1 MIHLKAVA
9 RSLWTLYAVCSARG
23 ECPLEAF
30 LADRSQLGEDKD
42 RMLRRLEAMA
52 DHGPQYLPE
61 ISHQIE
67 PDIWQT
73 EQGRLRILWFYDR
86 GRVIVCSHGFIK
98 KTRKTPERERALA
111 RQTLWEYRAAKA
123 AGEIRIEEE

>member
-1 MIHLKAVA
+1 MMRLKLVA
-9 RSLWTLYAVCSARG
+9 RALWTLYAVCSDRG
-23 ECPLEAF
+23 ECPLETF
-30 LADRSQLGEDKD
+30 LADRSQLGKDKD
-42 RMLRRLEAMA
+42 RMLRRLEAIA

-98 KTRKTPERERALA
+98 RTRKTPEGEKALA
-111 RQTLWEYRAAKA
+111 RQVLWEYRAAKA
-123 AGEIRIEEE
+123 AGAIRILEE

>member
-1 MIHLKAVA
+1 
-9 RSLWTLYAVCSARG
+9 
-23 ECPLEAF
+23 
-30 LADRSQLGEDKD
+30 
-42 RMLRRLEAMA
+42 MLRRLEAMA

-73 EQGRLRILWFYDR
+73 EQGRVRILWFYDR
-86 GRVIVCSHGFIK
+86 GKVIVCSHGFIK
-98 KTRKTPERERALA
+98 QTPKTPAGERAVA
-111 RQTLWEYRAAKA
+111 RQKLWEYRAAKA

>member
-1 MIHLKAVA
+1 
-9 RSLWTLYAVCSARG
+9 
-23 ECPLEAF
+23 
-30 LADRSQLGEDKD
+30 
-42 RMLRRLEAMA
+42 MLRRLEAMA

-73 EQGRLRILWFYDR
+73 EQGRVRILWFYDR

-98 KTRKTPERERALA
+98 QTRKTPESERALA
-111 RQTLWEYRAAKA
+111 RQIFREYRAAKA
-123 AGEIRIEEE
+123 TDDIQILEE